1 VVHLERFSNNP
12 SSEAVCFALR
22 AERDLVWLD
31 DPGRKDIVV
40 WGARGRVEAG
50 PGFLERARSQLRPA
64 RPPAGVPFAG
74 GLVGY
79 IGYEAGRYVERMP
92 APRPSPLPE
101 LCLRR
106 YDGAL
111 VRDDTGWFAAGD
123 LGFLERAR
131 AVMAAAVEPPPSSP
145 PLAVE
150 RGDDP
155 AVFLDGVAEA
165 LRAIRRG
172 DYYQVNLSRRLEFQG
187 VDDVMSL
194 YRRLRR
200 RTAEYGALVQLPGGG
215 LVSNSPEL
223 FVRVEQGQVTSRPI
237 KGTRPLGQR
246 DQLLKSPKERAEL
259 TMIVDLVRNDLGRV
273 CEPGSVTAG
282 ARVVT
287 SLPTLLHAEQTVR
300 GRLAGGRDALDL
312 VAASFP
318 PGSVTGA
325 PKVMAMQAIAALE
338 PVARGPYTGCVG
350 YFADGGDAQLSVA
363 IRTASVLGSRAWA
376 HVGCGIVAD
385 SDPVEEFHESEVKAQ
400 ALREALVGLNRP
412 R

>member
-1 VVHLERFSNNP
+1 MVHLERFSDNP

-40 WGARGRVEAG
+40 WGGKGGVAPG
-50 PGFLERARSQLRPA
+50 PGFLGRARSLLHPTP
-64 RPPAGVPFAG
+64 PPAGVPFAG

-79 IGYEAGRYVERMP
+79 IGYEAGRHVERMP
-92 APRPSPLPE
+92 PTRPGPLPE

-111 VRDDTGWFAAGD
+111 VRDESGWFAAGEP
-123 LGFLERAR
+123 GFLARAR
-131 AVMAAAVEPPPSSP
+131 EVMARAVEPPAP
-145 PLAVE
+145 PLADAREQV
-150 RGDDP
+150 DDP
-155 AVFLDGVAEA
+155 RVFLDGVNEA
-165 LRAIRRG
+165 LSAIRRG
-172 DYYQVNLSRRLEFQG
+172 DYYQVNLSRRLGFEG

-200 RTAEYGALVQLPGGG
+200 RAAEYGALVQLPLGG

-223 FVRVEQGQVTSRPI
+223 FLSVNGREVTSRPI

-246 DQLLKSPKERAEL
+246 DELMASPKEQAEL

-273 CEPGSVTAG
+273 CVPGSVTAG
-282 ARVVT
+282 PRVVT
-287 SLPTLLHAEQTVR
+287 ALPTLLHAEQTVR
-300 GRLAGGRDALDL
+300 GRLAEGLDALDL

-338 PVARGPYTGCVG
+338 PVARGAYTGCVG

-363 IRTASVLGSRAWA
+363 IRTASVVGSRAWA

-385 SDPVEEFHESEVKAQ
+385 SDPHAELQESEVKAR
-400 ALREALVGLNRP
+400 ALREALLPTDRLG
-412 R
+412 